1 MLNSDQVLFE
11 VLRFSPDATAVYD
24 SADLRI
30 AYANKRMCSLWALSD
45 DYKGKLYDE
54 LFSNPQQKHIS
65 TVLRQVWETGE
76 SRTLYHVEVGTFVD
90 DHWEPRYFDM
100 ELKVLL
106 NSNSEVFAILH
117 TGKEVSGAPST
128 ASSFLFQNHLVDI
141 DKRIEGNRLENV
153 SSKNDAA
160 EKLPEVHPGALYNME
175 QVETAILRAQLIKDV
190 AQLGVFDINIQT
202 NKLIWDKY
210 SRNLFGTVPEKVH
223 YTPLDLVN
231 AVHHTDKLRL
241 IKALADAYDA
251 GITKGNL
258 DIIVRSAVSSK
269 PEIRQVHIL
278 GLVHFDDEKK
288 PNRLLGTVRD
298 VTETSNT
305 MDALRKRDLELQE
318 VNRALA
324 TLNTELMSLN
334 QELES
339 SNENLVQAEQITQSL
354 NDELQSAFD
363 KLKLNEDRMN
373 LAIQSAELG
382 TWTLDVTENKVFMDA
397 RAKELY
403 GYPPGDLIDYEEVLR
418 YMHKDDRELVH
429 QAVQRAIN
437 PKSGGLYDIQ
447 FRTIG
452 ATDGRL
458 RWLHCKGRAYF
469 DELNQPI
476 LFSGTA
482 RDITE
487 AVISNEKISRYHN
500 LISEKEKIL
509 QLIVDSAQIGT
520 FTFDLMTKDMEL
532 NAHARSMFGLAEED
546 DALHPSGTDETL
558 QAYMEVAEQAMAE
571 AVMLGQPYD
580 YSYQIT
586 HKKTGKVRWLRSVG
600 NGAENSDGSITM
612 FYGVII
618 DITAQKEEEQR
629 KIDFLSIASHE
640 LRSPLTSLSGYL
652 QILTLKRTQMDEQ
665 RMETMIRNAS
675 RQSERMRVL
684 IDSFLDI
691 ARVNEGKL
699 QLQRQIFPVDNF
711 LSDMEK
717 TLAETTTSHKFVFSD
732 ETSGLMLYADRDK
745 LEQVVINFINNAIK
759 YTPSKTVIQVVATSD
774 NDQLEV
780 RVIDEG
786 PGISPADQARIF
798 DRFYRVDSPRNEH
811 VNGFGIGLFISKE
824 IIHLHEGTINLQSE
838 EGRGTTFWFS
848 IPILPAPIL
857 LTDDL

>member
-1 MLNSDQVLFE
+1 MLNSDQVLLE

-24 SADLRI
+24 CADLSL
-30 AYANKRMCSLWALSD
+30 AYANQRFCSLWSLSD
-45 DYKGKLYDE
+45 NYKGKLCDE
-54 LFSNPQQKHIS
+54 LFTDQQHNPLY
-65 TVLRQVWETGE
+65 TVLKQVCDTGE
-76 SRTLYHVEVGTFVD
+76 SRTLHHVAVD
-90 DHWEPRYFDM
+90 AFTNGHRERLYFNM
-100 ELKVLL
+100 EFTVLL
-106 NSNSEVFAILH
+106 DSNSEVFAILH
-117 TGKEVSGAPST
+117 TIKELADQPSKGYT
-128 ASSFLFQNHLVDI
+128 FFFN
-141 DKRIEGNRLENV
+141 NRLADEHNIASALLENIP
-153 SSKNDAA
+153 SQSNTAK
-160 EKLPEVHPGALYNME
+160 KITEVFAGAGYNKE
-175 QVETAILRAQLIKDV
+175 QLEAAILRAELIKDA
-190 AQLGVFDINIQT
+190 AQLGVFDISVQT
-202 NKLIWDKY
+202 NELVWDKY
-210 SRNLFGTVPEKVH
+210 ACDLFGAVPDKVH

-251 GITKGNL
+251 GTTKGNL
-258 DIIVRSAVSSK
+258 DIIVRSTVINK
-269 PEIRQVHIL
+269 QEIKQLHIL
-278 GLVHFDDEKK
+278 GLVQFDNEKK

-298 VTETSNT
+298 VTQTSNT
-305 MDALRKRDLELQE
+305 MDALRRRDLELQE
-318 VNRALA
+318 VNRTLA

-334 QELES
+334 QELKS

-382 TWTLDVTENKVFMDA
+382 TWTLDVAENKVFMDA

-403 GYPPGDLIDYEEVLR
+403 GYPPGDLVAYEEVLR
-418 YMHKDDRELVH
+418 YIHQDDREFVH
-429 QAVQRAIN
+429 QTVQRAID

-469 DELNQPI
+469 DELNKPI

-520 FTFDLMTKDMEL
+520 FTFDLMTKHMEL
-532 NAHARSMFGLAEED
+532 NAHARAMFGIADED
-546 DALHPSGTDETL
+546 GVSHSTVTDETL
-558 QAYMEVAEQAMAE
+558 QAYMQIAEQAMTE
-571 AVMLGQPYD
+571 ALKLGQPYD

-586 HKKTGKVRWLRSVG
+586 HRKTGKTRWLRSVG
-600 NGAENSDGSITM
+600 NGAENFDGSINM

-699 QLQRQIFPVDNF
+699 QLQRQTFSVDTF

-717 TLAETTTSHKFVFSD
+717 TLAETTTSHKFIFSD
-732 ETSGLMLYADRDK
+732 QTHGLMLYADRDK
-745 LEQVVINFINNAIK
+745 LEQVVINFVNNAIK
-759 YTPSKTVIQVVATSD
+759 YTPSKTVVKVVATFEK
-774 NDQLEV
+774 DQFQV

-798 DRFYRVDSPRNEH
+798 DRFYRVDTPRNEH

-824 IIHLHEGTINLQSE
+824 IIHLHDGTINLQSE

-848 IPILPAPIL
+848 IPILPPPIQQANEV
-857 LTDDL
+857 